1 MTTERQSQE
10 KIYQRYAWVILFLL
24 SALLTVNI
32 VFVAVFEDHPSE
44 FEKDTGATWSAFT
57 SAYPGVA
64 AAYTFQQHL
73 VYAAFASLALFAL
86 LTSYF
91 GLRKGYRWAWLTSW
105 LLPATLILTTLLFF
119 LQSRQPG
126 VGFVYG
132 TYTLVSV
139 IALLLH
145 GRKILS
151 KHSWSQ

>member
-1 MTTERQSQE
+1 MTTEHQSQE
-10 KIYQRYAWVILFLL
+10 KAYRKYAWVILSLL
-24 SALLTVNI
+24 SVLLMMNI
-32 VFVAVFEDHPSE
+32 IFVALFEDHPSE

-57 SAYPGVA
+57 SAYPGIA

-73 VYAAFASLALFAL
+73 VYAAFVSLALFAL

-91 GLRKGYRWAWLTSW
+91 GLRKGYRWAWFSLW

-132 TYTLVSV
+132 TYALISIV
-139 IALLLH
+139 ALLLPS
-145 GRKILS
+145 RKILS
-151 KHSWSQ
+151 KQSLSQ